1 LIQTKIIIGI
11 GILIGLL
18 LFKQT
23 KPTFLK
29 AILIGLIICFGLG
42 YFVEFPIGTIAFI
55 TFGIL
60 AFGFSI
66 WCVWNKKWI
75 QMIIGIFTFLSFVW
89 TLFDYQFWN
98 LLQFLMVIPLA
109 CYAWTLIKY
118 RNYKNELSVLTV
130 LASYELSEFLV
141 IIATWIK

>member
-1 LIQTKIIIGI
+1 
-11 GILIGLL
+11 
-18 LFKQT
+18 
-23 KPTFLK
+23 
-29 AILIGLIICFGLG
+29 
-42 YFVEFPIGTIAFI
+42 
-55 TFGIL
+55 
-60 AFGFSI
+60 
-66 WCVWNKKWI
+66 
-75 QMIIGIFTFLSFVW
+75 MIIGIFTFLSFVW